1 MNILFLNRVYPPAE
15 GATGQLLA
23 DLAAELA
30 KLGWQ
35 VTVVTSTAG
44 GAAPCSRTVHGVRV
58 ERVGILSFSRA
69 SHLRR
74 ALSYLTLYP
83 AFLWRALRLPRADV
97 VVTLTDP
104 PLLLLLGPVLK
115 WLKGSRLVHW
125 AQDIYPELAE
135 ELGVLRKGGWFANFS
150 RHLSTRALRQH
161 DRIVVVGRC
170 MKARLAQRGLEPTA
184 MQVVPNWAPGGRIQP
199 VEHSL
204 NPFRG
209 EHGLAGRFAVMYSGN
224 FGLAHPFEAV
234 LDAARRLEAARP
246 EILFLLAGGGPRRPW
261 LEQQVERLGLG
272 NVRFLPV
279 QPLERLS
286 QSLGAADVHLASM
299 MERLEG
305 LVVPSKVYGILAA
318 GRPCV
323 FLGPQ
328 SSEVARIIE
337 DHECGSVL
345 SPADGESLARCLSAL
360 ASDRER
366 WQRACRRAAEAA
378 KRFGLAAAVSAF
390 DETLRQ
396 VCAAAAAP
404 ACVMHENSEAATSGS
419 TRQPSP
425 EGEAS

>member
-1 MNILFLNRVYPPAE
+1 VKVLFRDRVYPPAD

-35 VTVVTSTAG
+35 VTVVTSATERTAPRSQT
-44 GAAPCSRTVHGVRV
+44 AHGVRV
-58 ERVGILSFSRA
+58 ERVGAPAFSRA

-83 AFLWRALRLPRADV
+83 AILWRALRLPRADV

-104 PLLLLLGPVLK
+104 PLLLVLGPILK
-115 WLKGSRLVHW
+115 WIKGSRLVHW
-125 AQDIYPELAE
+125 AQDVYPELAE
-135 ELGVLRKGGWFANFS
+135 ELGVLRRDGWFANFS
-150 RHLSTRALRQH
+150 RRLSTRALRQH
-161 DRIVVVGRC
+161 DRILVVGRC
-170 MKARLAQRGLEPTA
+170 MKARLAARGLEATA
-184 MQVVPNWAPGGRIQP
+184 IQVVPNWAPGGQIQP
-199 VEHSL
+199 VEHAL
-204 NPFRG
+204 NPFRV
-209 EHGLAGRFAVMYSGN
+209 EHSLAGRFVVMYSGN

-234 LDAARRLEAARP
+234 LDAARRLEVARP

-261 LEQQVERLGLG
+261 VEQQVERLRLG
-272 NVRFLPV
+272 NVRFLPA
-279 QPLERLS
+279 QPLARLA

-318 GRPCV
+318 GRPCI

-328 SSEVARIIE
+328 SSEVARIIA

-345 SPADGESLARCLSAL
+345 SPADGESLARCLIAW

-366 WQRACRRAAEAA
+366 WQRAGQRAAEAA
-378 KRFGLAAAVSAF
+378 ICFSLAAAVTAF
-390 DETLRQ
+390 DKTLRQ
-396 VCAAAAAP
+396 VCAAADAQTSTI
-404 ACVMHENSEAATSGS
+404 HENSEAATAGPP
-419 TRQPSP
+419 RQPSP